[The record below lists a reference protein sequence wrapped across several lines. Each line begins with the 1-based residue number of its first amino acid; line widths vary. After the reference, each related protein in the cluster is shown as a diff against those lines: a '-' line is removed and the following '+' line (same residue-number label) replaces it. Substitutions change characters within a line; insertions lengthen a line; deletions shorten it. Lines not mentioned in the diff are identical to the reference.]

1 MQNNDLIWMQR
12 ALELARLGAAAGEVP
27 VGAVLVLNNEVIGEA
42 YNSPIADHDPSAHA
56 EMLALRAGAKKIQN
70 YRLINTCL
78 YVTLEPCIMC
88 VGAMVH
94 ARIQRLVYAA
104 NDPKTGAI
112 QSQIRLLDEP
122 FLNHCV
128 QHDGGVLG
136 HECGQL
142 LSDFFRERRARQ
154 S

>member
-1 MQNNDLIWMQR
+1 MQSNDLIWMQR

-42 YNSPIADHDPSAHA
+42 YNSPIASHDPSAHA
-56 EMLALRAGAKKIQN
+56 EMLALRAGAQKVQN
-70 YRLINTCL
+70 YRLIHSCL

-94 ARIQRLVYAA
+94 ARIERVVYAA

-112 QSQIRLLDEP
+112 QSQLKLLDEP
-122 FLNHCV
+122 FLNHRV
-128 QHDGGVLG
+128 QYAGGLLG

-142 LSDFFRERRARQ
+142 LSHFFQARRAQQR
-154 S
+154 